1 MPVVSLVAVAVN
13 KLILL
18 HMFEKIEILLRQ
30 LVNNFDEIPAER
42 KVILQKLSVYVKEKM
57 LANEEINLVYIC
69 THNSRRSHFGQVAA
83 AVAAS
88 YFKIN
93 NVHCFSGGTQVT
105 AFNTNAINA
114 LKKLGFE
121 INTKESDCKNPLY
134 QVAYS
139 NTQFEKCFSKLYDDE
154 SNPKDNFAAIMTCS
168 DAEQN
173 CPFIAGAKI
182 RIGTTYN
189 DPKEADNTKE
199 VNKVYVERFK
209 QITTETLY
217 AFSLATHQ

>member
-83 AVAAS
+83 AIAAS
-88 YFKIN
+88 YFKIK

-121 INTKESDCKNPLY
+121 INTKVSDPKNPLY

-173 CPFIAGAKI
+173 CPFITGAKI

-217 AFSLATHQ
+217 AFSLVTNH